1 MKKIGIIGLGIVGK
15 TLFAWSKKFKLNMY
29 LLKKSIFVLKN
40 YGFKAFIKKAIRLKI
55 LLL

>member
-1 MKKIGIIGLGIVGK
+1 MKKIGIISLGVVEK

-29 LLKKSIFVLKN
+29 LLKKLIFVLKN
-40 YGFKAFIKKAIRLKI
+40 YGLKDFIKKSKRLNI